1 MRDDSTKA
9 PPSKRDTLRAWLRQA
24 RFFTEEVYSARYR
37 GAIARARRDED
48 DLFML
53 LVFSE
58 MMGVPNPAAYYT
70 LELQPLLLERFH
82 DWHTRMGMEHSPLD
96 HFRCC

>member
-1 MRDDSTKA
+1 MNDEKRHKSSAAGRARSAMEQLKSVAEEYYRA
-9 PPSKRDTLRAWLRQA
+9 P
-24 RFFTEEVYSARYR
+24 YR
-37 GAIARARRDED
+37 GAIARAKRDED

-53 LVFSE
+53 FVFAE
-58 MMGVPNPAAYYT
+58 MLGVPNPAAYFT

-82 DWHTRMGMEHSPLD
+82 DWHRRMGMAQSPLD